1 MTDTEPVYDT
11 YVLLQRIYMS
21 LISAMLKHGGL
32 VFYTGGDNFMTLSN
46 GIGEKELQAV
56 VDEVQRELGVGLKA
70 SVGSGPTAEIAAK
83 LAARGLLEVRENRAT
98 KRVVF
103 KGN

>member
-32 VFYTGGDNFMTLSN
+32 VFYTGGDNFMALSN
-46 GIGEKELQAV
+46 GIGEKELQAII
-56 VDEVQRELGVGLKA
+56 DGVQQTLGVSLKA
-70 SVGSGPTAEIAAK
+70 SIGGGATAEAAAK
-83 LAARGLLEVRENRAT
+83 LAAQGLLEVRENRTA
-98 KRVVF
+98 KRIVF
-103 KGN
+103 KG